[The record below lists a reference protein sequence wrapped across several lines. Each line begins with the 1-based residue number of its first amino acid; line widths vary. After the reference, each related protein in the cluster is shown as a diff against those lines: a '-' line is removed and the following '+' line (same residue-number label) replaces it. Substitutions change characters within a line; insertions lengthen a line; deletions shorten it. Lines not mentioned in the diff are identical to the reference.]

1 MAWDVRLKVLDIFDL
16 PAPNLHARRP
26 AWSPSERMPQRSIQS
41 EADSRD
47 EQLAAL
53 LAELTEQAARGEAV
67 DIHACAADHPH
78 LGDELVELWGAVML
92 ANAIG
97 SDASRQVNATEAPK
111 PVSPGSAT
119 STLTLPCHWGDYEL
133 LAEIGRGGM
142 GVVYH
147 ARQESLGRD
156 VAVKMIIEGKLASVI
171 DQQRFQAEASA
182 AAKID
187 HPSIVPIYEVG
198 EFDGRSYFSMKY
210 IAGETLQDRIARGPL
225 PPRTAA
231 RILADVADA
240 IAFAHTQGVLHRD
253 LKPSNII
260 LDADDRP
267 HVTDFGLAK
276 QIDQAQGLTR
286 TGSILGTP
294 AYMPPEQA
302 AGNRGNVG
310 ICSDVYSLGAVLYAT
325 LTGRPPFKA
334 ETHVDTVLQVLEQD
348 PVPPHVVNPRA
359 NRDLE
364 MIALK
369 CLQKPTE
376 LRYASAAGLASDLRA
391 FLNDESIA
399 ARSGHFSEVFA
410 RLLRETHH
418 ATVLENWGVLWMWH
432 SLVLLLMCS
441 LTNAL
446 YLMNIHSRWPYFL
459 LWTAVGGVW
468 AGTFW
473 ALRRRMGPVT
483 FVERQV
489 AHVWAASMAGIA
501 LMFPLEYLLG
511 EPVLKLSPVV
521 ALMSGMVFLVK
532 AGILTGTFYVQAAAL
547 FATAFVMALAPEYGH
562 FIFGAV
568 SAVCFFVPGLK
579 YYRQRLR
586 TLT

>member
-1 MAWDVRLKVLDIFDL
+1 MQQD
-16 PAPNLHARRP
+16 
-26 AWSPSERMPQRSIQS
+26 SPSPSVEQ
-41 EADSRD
+41 RD

-53 LAELTEQAARGEAV
+53 LAELTERERRGETF
-67 DIHACAADHPH
+67 DIHAVAREHPEF
-78 LGDELVELWGAVML
+78 GDELVELWGAVML

-97 SDASRQVNATEAPK
+97 SDASQQFEQTGDVSNPSRSDALATL
-111 PVSPGSAT
+111 S
-119 STLTLPCHWGDYEL
+119 LPCKWGDYLL

-147 ARQESLGRD
+147 ARQESLSRD
-156 VAVKMIIEGKLASVI
+156 VAVKMIIEGKLASSL
-171 DQQRFQAEASA
+171 DQQRFQGEATA
-182 AAKID
+182 AARLD
-187 HPSIVPIYEVG
+187 HPSIVPVYEVG
-198 EFDGRSYFSMKY
+198 HFDDRPYFTMKY

-225 PPRTAA
+225 PPRDAA
-231 RILADVADA
+231 RILAEVAQTPMS
-240 IAFAHTQGVLHRD
+240 AHAQGLLNSD
-253 LKPSNII
+253 LNPSNTI
-260 LDADDRP
+260 LYGNGRS

-276 QIDQAQGLTR
+276 QIDQGQSLTR

-302 AGNRGNVG
+302 AGNRGQVG
-310 ICSDVYSLGAVLYAT
+310 VQSDVYSLGAMLYAM
-325 LTGRPPFKA
+325 LTGQPPFKA
-334 ETHVDTVLQVLEQD
+334 ATHVDTVLQVLEQD
-348 PVPPHVVNPRA
+348 PVPPHVRNPQA

-369 CLQKPTE
+369 CLQKPPD
-376 LRYASAAGLASDLRA
+376 LRYQSADALAADLNA

-399 ARSGHFSEVFA
+399 ARSGHFSDVFA

-432 SLVLLLMCS
+432 SLVLLLMCW

-446 YLMNIHSRWPYFL
+446 YLWDVRSRWPYFL

-468 AGTFW
+468 AAIFW

-501 LMFPLEYLLG
+501 LMFPLEYFLG

-532 AGILTGTFYVQAAAL
+532 AGILTGTFYVQAGAL
-547 FATAFVMALAPEYGH
+547 FATAFVMALPPLQPYGH
-562 FIFGAV
+562 FIFGVV
-568 SAVCFFVPGLK
+568 SAICFFVPGLK
-579 YYRQRLR
+579 YYRQRLS
-586 TLT
+586 TVPIQI

>member
-1 MAWDVRLKVLDIFDL
+1 M
-16 PAPNLHARRP
+16 PQH
-26 AWSPSERMPQRSIQS
+26 SPSTA
-41 EADSRD
+41 ADQRD

-53 LAELTEQAARGEAV
+53 LAELTERQSRGEV
-67 DIHACAADHPH
+67 IDIHAVAGGHPDF
-78 LGDELVELWGAVML
+78 GDELVELWGAVML

-97 SDASRQVNATEAPK
+97 SDASQQIAKSGEFADDS
-111 PVSPGSAT
+111 SPDSLAA
-119 STLTLPCHWGDYEL
+119 LTLPCRWGDYEL

-147 ARQESLGRD
+147 ARQESLSRD
-156 VAVKMIIEGKLASVI
+156 VAVKMIIEGKLASSI
-171 DQQRFQAEASA
+171 DQQRFQKEAEAT
-182 AAKID
+182 AKLD
-187 HPSIVPIYEVG
+187 HPCIVPVYEVG
-198 EFDGRSYFSMKY
+198 HFDGRPYFTMKY

-225 PPRTAA
+225 SPRIAA
-231 RILADVADA
+231 RILAEVAEG
-240 IAFAHTQGVLHRD
+240 IAFAHSQGVLHRD

-260 LDADDRP
+260 IDGQERP

-276 QIDQAQGLTR
+276 QIDQGQSLTR

-302 AGNRGNVG
+302 AGNRGSIGVQ
-310 ICSDVYSLGAVLYAT
+310 SDVYSLGAVLYAM
-325 LTGRPPFKA
+325 LTGQPPFKA
-334 ETHVDTVLQVLEQD
+334 DTHVDTVLQVLEQD
-348 PVPPHVVNPRA
+348 PIPPHVLNPHA

-369 CLQKPTE
+369 CLQKPKD
-376 LRYASAAGLASDLRA
+376 LRYHSASELAADLRA

-399 ARSGHFSEVFA
+399 ARSGHFSDVFA
-410 RLLRETHH
+410 RLMRETHH
-418 ATVLENWGVLWMWH
+418 ATVLENWGVPWLWH
-432 SLVLLLMCS
+432 SLVLLSMCW

-446 YLMNIHSRWPYFL
+446 YLWDIRNRWTYFL

-468 AGTFW
+468 AAIFW

-489 AHVWAASMAGIA
+489 AHVWAASMAGIS
-501 LMFPLEYLLG
+501 LMFPLEYLMG

-532 AGILTGTFYVQAAAL
+532 AGILTGTFYLQAAAL
-547 FATAFVMALAPEYGH
+547 FATAFFMALPPLQPYGH

-568 SAVCFFVPGLK
+568 SATCFFVPGLK
-579 YYRQRLR
+579 YYRQRLK
-586 TLT
+586 TMK